1 MARFYCIPADTAPV
15 DLQTPRMLLLCRGVL
30 SMGQHL
36 NNDIILGV
44 EDVVKRFGG
53 VTAVDHCSLAV
64 RRGTIT
70 GLIGPNGAGK
80 TTLFN
85 MIAGFYR
92 PDAGRI
98 WFEGKRIDGLRPH
111 QIFAHKIARTFQIA
125 RELKRMTVL
134 ENLLLVPEQQRGER
148 LLQAWFRPRLV
159 QQQEAALRQRAV
171 EVLKFVQLDHL
182 RDEYAANLSGGQKKL
197 LELARTM
204 MSEARLILLDE
215 PGAGVNPTLMRDLVG
230 YIQRL
235 QELGRTFLLIEHDM
249 DLVMEICNPVIVL
262 SNGRKLIEGTPL
274 EVRHDPR
281 VIEVYLGN

>member
-1 MARFYCIPADTAPV
+1 MAQP
-15 DLQTPRMLLLCRGVL
+15 
-30 SMGQHL
+30 S
-36 NNDIILGV
+36 NNNLILRV

-53 VTAVDHCSLAV
+53 VVAVDHCSLEI

-85 MIAGFYR
+85 LIAGFYR

-98 WFEGKRIDGLRPH
+98 WFEGRRIDGLRPH
-111 QIFAHKIARTFQIA
+111 QIFARKIARTFQLA

-148 LLQAWFRPRLV
+148 ILQAWFRPRLV
-159 QQQEAALRQRAV
+159 YQEQYALRRRAE
-171 EVLKFVQLDHL
+171 EVLKFVQLDHA
-182 RDEYAANLSGGQKKL
+182 RNAYAANLSGGQKKL

-230 YIQRL
+230 YIKHL
-235 QELGRTFLLIEHDM
+235 QEMGRTFLLIEHDM
-249 DLVMEICNPVIVL
+249 DLVMELCNPVIVM
-262 SNGRKLIEGTPL
+262 SNGRKLTEGTPL
-274 EVRHDPR
+274 QVRHDPR